1 MDIKK
6 NNVSDFRVA
15 IEHECQQLLPEHN
28 PTCHS
33 DLQLATSLRALSSL
47 THISTPASTNCRQS
61 LRFLS
66 ALAISLRLDFAVDVW
81 CTSYQRVHTY
91 WHYPFLSVFWNFVI
105 FWTLKS
111 RKPNF

>member
-15 IEHECQQLLPEHN
+15 IEHECQQLLPERN
-28 PTCHS
+28 PTCPS

-81 CTSYQRVHTY
+81 CTSFQRVHTY
-91 WHYPFLSVFWNFVI
+91 WHYPFLSFFLEFCDFLDPKI
-105 FWTLKS
+105 AKT
-111 RKPNF
+111 

>member
-15 IEHECQQLLPEHN
+15 IEHECQQFLPERN
-28 PTCHS
+28 PTCPS
-33 DLQLATSLRALSSL
+33 DLQLAMSLRALSSL
-47 THISTPASTNCRQS
+47 THISTPVSTNCKQS

-66 ALAISLRLDFAVDVW
+66 DLAISLRLDFAVDVW
-81 CTSYQRVHTY
+81 CTSFQRVHTY

>member
-15 IEHECQQLLPEHN
+15 IEHECQQFLPERN
-28 PTCHS
+28 PTCPS

-47 THISTPASTNCRQS
+47 THISTPVSTNCKQS

-66 ALAISLRLDFAVDVW
+66 DLAISLRLDFAVDAW
-81 CTSYQRVHTY
+81 CTSFQRVHTY
-91 WHYPFLSVFWNFVI
+91 CRFFGILCFFGP
-105 FWTLKS
+105 
-111 RKPNF
+111 

>member
-6 NNVSDFRVA
+6 NNVTDFRVE
-15 IEHECQQLLPEHN
+15 IETECQQLLPEHN
-28 PTCHS
+28 PTYHS

-47 THISTPASTNCRQS
+47 TYISTPASTNWRQS
-61 LRFLS
+61 HRFLS
-66 ALAISLRLDFAVDVW
+66 ALAISLRLEFAVDVW
-81 CTSYQRVHTY
+81 CTSFQRVHTY
-91 WHYPFLSVFWNFVI
+91 WHYPFLSFFGNFVI

>member
-15 IEHECQQLLPEHN
+15 IEHECQQFLPERN
-28 PTCHS
+28 PTCPS

-47 THISTPASTNCRQS
+47 THISTPVSTNCKQS

-66 ALAISLRLDFAVDVW
+66 ALAISLRLDFAVGVW
-81 CTSYQRVHTY
+81 CSSFQRVHTY
-91 WHYPFLSVFWNFVI
+91 WHYPFLSFFFGI
-105 FWTLKS
+105 LCFFG
-111 RKPNF
+111 P